1 MQVLELPPLTTNVSE
16 LTADQVYEF
25 LEKMPIKPDYV
36 DFNQSFNQANLDRDC
51 EMNGVLVV
59 NSPNFPKAGKG
70 LISNRPAVITK
81 ETGLPYW
88 GQVFLHFFKE
98 RTLNEIPFDNK
109 CKERLFLVPVQPFK
123 HVGIE
128 LYILGSLSCASTYSN
143 DAQFNGWEDESRKK
157 SHCENNCRFW
167 CSTPIDEQTIGGVIN
182 WLKSCPVWIES
193 SKRIV
198 LGEEFLTGY
207 FD

>member
-1 MQVLELPPLTTNVSE
+1 MSSLHTRQSSLITWSLIR
-16 LTADQVYEF
+16 AI
-25 LEKMPIKPDYV
+25 IK
-36 DFNQSFNQANLDRDC
+36 QSCN
-51 EMNGVLVV
+51 EVLVV
-59 NSPNFPKAGKG
+59 KSPNFPKAGKG
-70 LISNRPAVITK
+70 LISNRPEVITK
-81 ETGLPYW
+81 ETGLPCW
-88 GQVFLHFFKE
+88 VQVFLHFFKE
-98 RTLNEIPFDNK
+98 RTLNEIPFDK
-109 CKERLFLVPVQPFK
+109 KDKERLFLVPVQPFR
-123 HVGIE
+123 HVGIG
-128 LYILGSLSCASTYSN
+128 LYILGSLSCAATYIN
-143 DAQFNGWEDESRKK
+143 DSQFNGWEDQSRKK